1 MDRKLLEARTKRI
14 EKEIHDNAVSL
25 SLRIQEID
33 KKKREQLDAVN
44 RKFQKMEKEV
54 IA

>member
-25 SLRIQEID
+25 RQIN
-33 KKKREQLDAVN
+33 AVPDL
-44 RKFQKMEKEV
+44 
-54 IA
+54 